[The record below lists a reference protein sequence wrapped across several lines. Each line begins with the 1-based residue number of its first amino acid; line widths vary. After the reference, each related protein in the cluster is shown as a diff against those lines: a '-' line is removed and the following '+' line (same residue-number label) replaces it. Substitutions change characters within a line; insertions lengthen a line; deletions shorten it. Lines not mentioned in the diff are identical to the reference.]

1 MVYRHQMRELLR
13 ETFCLI
19 AKMSKTQIRPSSVVV
34 NAEKFARTRAFVLTS
49 SAVFLLVCLV
59 WPFTVTDYQ
68 SIIDIPFV
76 GAGSFGDR
84 SELASRIGEMV
95 RAETGGEQFESIVD
109 QIEAAGKLH
118 SKTIEFR
125 DYVALRDALHVGV
138 QDNDGRLRLRLSY
151 EGQGG
156 DDEQELVKILA
167 ARISERLSGSV
178 SVAEMPVSDSGSPV
192 VMSAD
197 QRQRFDEAKWL
208 VSQIE
213 LDLDRVTKR
222 LDAMSMQAEELP
234 SSGDKTAAR
243 AGRSHF
249 RLSSSSRVV
258 SSPATDLRDT
268 IAAIDVASLK
278 RFLVELENAMSTSAG
293 NLRRSAQPSQVES
306 CQKVGA
312 CRCKIIPVNGSP
324 GLAGIFLIAFFSIGV
339 GTIVAWNIEPFE
351 NRGFDKVESV
361 AKKLGVPIVATIKAK
376 SGLGSGDSSVAST
389 ANWSNRITTWSSLV
403 LFGVFVVVAGFVLI
417 NSEVRESFFENP
429 FYGFANILRIFVGY

>member
-19 AKMSKTQIRPSSVVV
+19 AKMSKTQIRPSSIVV
-34 NAEKFARTRAFVLTS
+34 NAEKFARTRAFVITS

-213 LDLDRVTKR
+213 LIWTGSLNDLMR
-222 LDAMSMQAEELP
+222 
-234 SSGDKTAAR
+234 
-243 AGRSHF
+243 
-249 RLSSSSRVV
+249 
-258 SSPATDLRDT
+258 
-268 IAAIDVASLK
+268 
-278 RFLVELENAMSTSAG
+278 
-293 NLRRSAQPSQVES
+293 
-306 CQKVGA
+306 
-312 CRCKIIPVNGSP
+312 CRCKLRSCPV
-324 GLAGIFLIAFFSIGV
+324 LATRQLLAPAGRILGCHRAQELFLLRRLICEIQLL
-339 GTIVAWNIEPFE
+339 
-351 NRGFDKVESV
+351 R
-361 AKKLGVPIVATIKAK
+361 L
-376 SGLGSGDSSVAST
+376 
-389 ANWSNRITTWSSLV
+389 TWHH
-403 LFGVFVVVAGFVLI
+403 
-417 NSEVRESFFENP
+417 
-429 FYGFANILRIFVGY
+429 